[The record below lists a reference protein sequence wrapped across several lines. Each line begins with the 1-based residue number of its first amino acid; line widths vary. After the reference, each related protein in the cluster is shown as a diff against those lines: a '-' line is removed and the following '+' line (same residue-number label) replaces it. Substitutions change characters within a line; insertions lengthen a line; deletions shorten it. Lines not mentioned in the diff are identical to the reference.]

1 MAIIRTLIGN
11 VKGAKGDTGATGAT
25 GAQGEAATITVGTT
39 TTAAYGTNASV
50 TNSGTETDAVFDF
63 VIPQGAPGDEVTD
76 ASNLTL
82 NEITASTATYP
93 TFSVQEQLKT
103 VFGKI
108 QKFLSDIRTNGL
120 FKSNLVNG
128 FTQTTAGVNALD
140 AAAGK
145 SLNDALTNHF
155 MVKSSGSM
163 HDIHTSGVHYV
174 TNAVSDK
181 PHATG
186 GLLTISFAANGNGAG
201 IYQVASVSST
211 YTYAVNYVSS
221 TDTWTY
227 TDNMGGVTIAVDSV
241 AASGGTKTI
250 TASQLYV
257 IIGSSTSNHAI
268 FQCRSGI
275 VITHASAGSSIT
287 CTASGTTYTL
297 SNGSTSAARYIALIV
312 P

>member
-82 NEITASTATYP
+82 NEITASTAQYP

-103 VFGKI
+103 IFGKI

-145 SLNDALTNHF
+145 SLNDALSNYV
-155 MVKSSGSM
+155 VKGS
-163 HDIHTSGVHYV
+163 VQ
-174 TNAVSDK
+174 
-181 PHATG
+181 AT
-186 GLLTISFAANGNGAG
+186 IPANG
-201 IYQVASVSST
+201 YTVSSVSATIPSGYKFLCWTQVST
-211 YTYAVNYVSS
+211 TSWRGHVYPS
-221 TDTWTY
+221 TNNNPANFFTEE
-227 TDNMGGVTIAVDSV
+227 
-241 AASGGTKTI
+241 
-250 TASQLYV
+250 TA
-257 IIGSSTSNHAI
+257 
-268 FQCRSGI
+268 
-275 VITHASAGSSIT
+275 
-287 CTASGTTYTL
+287 
-297 SNGSTSAARYIALIV
+297 TSARNFTAYFLAIRDI
-312 P
+312 

>member
-82 NEITASTATYP
+82 NEITASTAQYP

-103 VFGKI
+103 IFGKI

-145 SLNDALTNHF
+145 SLNDALSNNLQIPITKISFPSGVSQTVNVPTGSRHLVVF
-155 MVKSSGSM
+155 ADGFSSGEWIGYIFSTGSGSTTAAEIFKGS
-163 HDIHTSGVHYV
+163 HISSVTVNGTAITFTS
-174 TNAVSDK
+174 
-181 PHATG
+181 
-186 GLLTISFAANGNGAG
+186 
-201 IYQVASVSST
+201 
-211 YTYAVNYVSS
+211 
-221 TDTWTY
+221 
-227 TDNMGGVTIAVDSV
+227 
-241 AASGGTKTI
+241 
-250 TASQLYV
+250 TASSATTKLVDFV
-257 IIGSSTSNHAI
+257 INGDP
-268 FQCRSGI
+268 
-275 VITHASAGSSIT
+275 ITT
-287 CTASGTTYTL
+287 
-297 SNGSTSAARYIALIV
+297 
-312 P
+312 